1 MSGGH
6 FDYGCFR
13 ISQFADELKHEIETN
28 NIKNEFGYAVEF
40 NDKTIALLTDIQQR
54 IETAGNLA
62 REVEWLY
69 SDDHGEDS
77 FADLANKILASQ
89 PPTRQS
95 G

>member
-28 NIKNEFGYAVEF
+28 NVKNEFGYATEF
-40 NDKTIALLTDIQQR
+40 NEKTLALLATSQQI
-54 IETAGNLA
+54 IETAGRLA

-77 FADLANKILASQ
+77 FAALASKILAGQ
-89 PPTRQS
+89 PPHNH
-95 G
+95 